1 MRACAICGKRSVVGR
16 HYIRRGQAKVKGGVG
31 RRIVRKNLRRFQANL
46 QRVKVLLNGSPKRVL
61 VCTECI
67 KHGRVRKV
75 PPRVRQA
82 E

>member
-1 MRACAICGKRSVVGR
+1 MRQCVICGKRSVVGR

-61 VCTECI
+61 VCTACL
-67 KHGRVRKV
+67 KQGRVRKV

-82 E
+82 G